1 MLKFSVGDL
10 VVVAHNST
18 TIKEGIAGLPALVVE
33 CLGIAEGLDRDRA
46 PRGWASTYKVIVD
59 GRKRVLFFP
68 ELDAE

>member
-1 MLKFSVGDL
+1 MSKFSVGDL

-33 CLGIAEGLDRDRA
+33 CLGIDQGLHRDRVA
-46 PRGWASTYKVIVD
+46 RGWATSYKVIVD
-59 GRKRVLFFP
+59 GHQRVLFSP